1 LLNNGASI
9 LNITGQAEFMM
20 AIKSNLGNDLPQ
32 HAATFYNAYNDLVT
46 WANRNTCETNIKNIF
61 IENNAK

>member
-1 LLNNGASI
+1 
-9 LNITGQAEFMM
+9 MM